1 MKMWMIDHRG
11 TSIADC
17 HSFAIRYDVD
27 SMIYEVRGYIT
38 RTERYDSYI
47 TVAEYKTEKEAKEK
61 IQEIYRLTIMEDD
74 KQ

>member
-1 MKMWMIDHRG
+1 MWMIDHRG

-47 TVAEYKTEKEAKEK
+47 TVGKYKTEKEAKEK
-61 IQEIYRLTIMEDD
+61 IQSIYKCTLYR
-74 KQ
+74 Q

>member
-1 MKMWMIDHRG
+1 MWMIDHKG

-17 HSFAIRYDVD
+17 RWFVIHYDAY

-47 TVAEYKTEKEAKEK
+47 TAGEYKTEKEAKEK
-61 IQEIYRLTIMEDD
+61 IQEIYHLTIMEDD

>member
-1 MKMWMIDHRG
+1 MWMFDHRG
-11 TSIADC
+11 TFIADYC

-27 SMIYEVRGYIT
+27 SMIYEVRGYVT

-47 TVAEYKTEKEAKEK
+47 TVGEYKTEKEAKEK